1 MHMHIVDIF
10 IYFEVVN
17 RNLYANAISIKIK
30 DDIYRTNHYWLIV
43 DENKTRYMVTL
54 TMEIHVGIKGNL

>member
-1 MHMHIVDIF
+1 MHIVDIF

-30 DDIYRTNHYWLIV
+30 DDIEPTTT
-43 DENKTRYMVTL
+43 D
-54 TMEIHVGIKGNL
+54 